1 MKALK
6 LNKLFILFFPFVV
19 FSQTDNKEL
28 EKMFG
33 EDQNSRMK
41 KNIDWVLLTKQ
52 DRERENKV
60 YELIKSGEIV
70 TGKDFYNSA
79 MIFQHGRDSISHG
92 MAVKHMKRAIE
103 LDSTIDKWLL
113 AAAIDRNL
121 LSRNKPQIYGTQYL
135 KMNGE
140 NWKRSPIDTTQVTDK
155 ERKLYHV
162 ESLSEQVEKIRNMNL
177 LAISEFHYKFN
188 SIEKTVKFINSEN
201 KKGLKSTYNIS
212 EDELNTFGYELIES
226 KKTNEALEIF
236 LINTKLHPKSYNA
249 FDSLGEC
256 LFILEKK
263 EEAIKAYKK
272 SLELNPKNE
281 NAKKKISEK
290 I

>member
-1 MKALK
+1 
-6 LNKLFILFFPFVV
+6 
-19 FSQTDNKEL
+19 
-28 EKMFG
+28 
-33 EDQNSRMK
+33 
-41 KNIDWVLLTKQ
+41 
-52 DRERENKV
+52 
-60 YELIKSGEIV
+60 
-70 TGKDFYNSA
+70 
-79 MIFQHGRDSISHG
+79 
-92 MAVKHMKRAIE
+92 
-103 LDSTIDKWLL
+103 
-113 AAAIDRNL
+113 
-121 LSRNKPQIYGTQYL
+121 
-135 KMNGE
+135 
-140 NWKRSPIDTTQVTDK
+140 
-155 ERKLYHV
+155 
-162 ESLSEQVEKIRNMNL
+162 MNL

-188 SIEKTVKFINSEN
+188 SIKKTVKFINSEN

-249 FDSLGEC
+249 FYSLGEC

-263 EEAIKAYKK
+263 EEGIKAYKK